1 MAMQEFDPVAGLP
14 ETLAPGLRRIL
25 APNPSPMT
33 FRGTNTYLLGDAT
46 LCVIDPGPDIPAHL
60 KALLSTIGG
69 ARVSHIV
76 VTHSHLDHSPLAG
89 PLSRA
94 TGAPVLAFGD
104 SRAGRSAIMA
114 RLAAAGSG
122 AGGEGVDLTFQP
134 DRIVTD
140 GERIQGDGWHLDVL
154 HTPGHFGNHICLRW
168 NDAIFSGDHVMGWSS
183 SLVSPPDGDLGDY
196 MQSCRRLRDEDARIL
211 YPAHGAPVSAPT
223 ARLDALIA
231 HRALREAQVLEALG
245 RGPATPAAL
254 TRAIYADTPPALHRA
269 AQRNVF
275 AHLIDLA
282 ERELVFASPALAI
295 DALFQCAPHS
305 TTLKDPSD
313 LPQI

>member
-33 FRGTNTYLLGDAT
+33 FRGTNTYLLGDTT
-46 LCVIDPGPDIPAHL
+46 LCVIDPGPDSPAHL
-60 KALLSTIGG
+60 KALLSAIGR

-89 PLSRA
+89 PLGRA

-104 SRAGRSAIMA
+104 SRAGRSAIMR

-122 AGGEGVDLTFQP
+122 AGGEGVDVTFQP
-134 DRIVTD
+134 DWIVTD
-140 GERIQGDGWHLDVL
+140 GARIQGDDWHLDVL

-168 NDAIFSGDHVMGWSS
+168 NAAIFSGDHVMGWSS

-196 MQSCRRLRDEDARIL
+196 MRSCQRLKAQGARIF
-211 YPAHGAPVSAPT
+211 YPAHGAPVSDPT

-231 HRALREAQVLEALG
+231 HRALREAQVLAALG

-254 TRAIYADTPPALHRA
+254 TQAIYTDTSPALHRA

-275 AHLIDLA
+275 AHLIDLV
-282 ERELVFASPALAI
+282 ERELVTASPELAI
-295 DALFQCAPHS
+295 DAVFRH
-305 TTLKDPSD
+305 DPYVPSIED
-313 LPQI
+313 TSGQPQS